1 MCFSDL
7 VFLTLPH
14 WESHAVLVSS
24 VAPCWPAP
32 CPNHWT
38 AAEPGRSS
46 SSSAHAVTRTWRK
59 WPHPGVETWR
69 AARWPFSPLRRSGTR
84 WWEAPASAPRPR
96 HSWTFC
102 LERTEAHQRSGWFS
116 GGWKTTSAWA
126 RFPTRKRSLFLW
138 VRRNSLYPTNRQ
150 LSSRRQ
156 KDAGNE
162 HQDQNGQ
169 TGHRR
174 PSGKFDEGTADPSC
188 DISSQIR
195 TNNMILMFA

>member
-14 WESHAVLVSS
+14 WVSHAVLVSS

-46 SSSAHAVTRTWRK
+46 SSSAHAVTRTRRK
-59 WPHPGVETWR
+59 WPRPGVETWR
-69 AARWPFSPLRRSGTR
+69 AARLPFSLLRRSGTR

-96 HSWTFC
+96 PWSFC

-116 GGWKTTSAWA
+116 GGWKTRSAWA
-126 RFPTRKRSLFLW
+126 RSPTRSG
-138 VRRNSLYPTNRQ
+138 
-150 LSSRRQ
+150 LSF
-156 KDAGNE
+156 
-162 HQDQNGQ
+162 
-169 TGHRR
+169 
-174 PSGKFDEGTADPSC
+174 SGSGGTACIP
-188 DISSQIR
+188 R
-195 TNNMILMFA
+195 TGSWAAAAEGRREWAPGSAGPNWTPWGPQVSLMRAQPIPAATFHHKSGQNNMLLILA